1 MRRTICIGLA
11 AITMAFTV
19 GCGSS
24 VWQKLVTAIETGLE
38 NGTALA
44 QLEAIVVQYFPQFAN
59 DAAIVDSILQAVI
72 SLLQTTGVLTPP
84 AQVNANALQGQIGA
98 KLAAAKKSGR
108 VLPEDASDVIAG
120 IAQGRHLQL
129 VAAIQGEVSR

>member
-1 MRRTICIGLA
+1 M
-11 AITMAFTV
+11 
-19 GCGSS
+19 
-24 VWQKLVTAIETGLE
+24 
-38 NGTALA
+38 
-44 QLEAIVVQYFPQFAN
+44 VQYFPQFAN

-98 KLAAAKKSGR
+98 KLAAAKKSGW